1 MSNDPEDLNFD
12 RNVEEDMKEWCANK
26 HPTILQDN
34 VIFILRQLIDDWDAS
49 IHNTEKVSF
58 QVQTYIDGFDIPW
71 GMVFLPNQNLIVSD
85 RNGSLWLVDYK
96 EKSKNQIR
104 GVPNVRYKG
113 QGGLLDVEIH
123 PDFINNNYLDIIKA
137 FMYHGIP

>member
-49 IHNTEKVSF
+49 IHGTNLSPAKFIEGEEWRLISDEYTEMLETITKTKIALELMIECAQSKDVPS
-58 QVQTYIDGFDIPW
+58 I
-71 GMVFLPNQNLIVSD
+71 
-85 RNGSLWLVDYK
+85 K
-96 EKSKNQIR
+96 EESK
-104 GVPNVRYKG
+104 
-113 QGGLLDVEIH
+113 
-123 PDFINNNYLDIIKA
+123 
-137 FMYHGIP
+137 